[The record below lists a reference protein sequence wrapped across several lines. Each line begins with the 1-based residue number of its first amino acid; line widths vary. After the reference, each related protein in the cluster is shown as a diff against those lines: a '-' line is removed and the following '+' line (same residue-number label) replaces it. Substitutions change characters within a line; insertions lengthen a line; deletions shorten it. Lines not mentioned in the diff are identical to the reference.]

1 MPSKEK
7 TYLLRHTPEG
17 LTLVRDR
24 DSDQLAL
31 EDDTDST
38 PAMSHLQEPR
48 WDHWYQRKLA
58 RPWQAT
64 LLGMNIEPIKKARQ
78 ILRTQDS
85 ERYRIFMDRLDILQT
100 LMGVEIALHE
110 NHVREGEGA
119 NEKYIE
125 LAEYCHYAESLG
137 WTSMATM
144 RSGLR
149 LDERPPVL
157 KSNAKLENSIV
168 RVLDVVFRCVVPQ
181 YMDAKGKRSAIAVNN
196 WLKES
201 DETLEIGESTLRSW
215 FNRMMEQEAEKK
227 A

>member
-24 DSDQLAL
+24 DSDNLTL
-31 EDDTDST
+31 EDNADTT
-38 PAMSHLQEPR
+38 PALTELQEPR

-78 ILRTQDS
+78 ILKTQDS

-100 LMGVEIALHE
+100 LMGVEIALYE

-137 WTSMATM
+137 WTDMATM

-168 RVLDVVFRCVVPQ
+168 RVLDVVFRCVVPR

-196 WLKES
+196 WLKDS

-215 FNRMMEQEAEKK
+215 FNRMIEQEAEKK